1 MPNVRE
7 PFIFE
12 TARAAGTS
20 DNVTG
25 TPIGMVV
32 ENALTGDSAEDA
44 FKYMYIVGDPAAS
57 AGSLDNSEN
66 DTVSFSVVNL
76 PVGATV
82 AWAQVTGD
90 GATNNAL
97 TLPSDKTTNPITA
110 TAAANTSD
118 GNLAYVDVTVTYN
131 GVTGTTDNGGKL
143 RSEGYTVVA

>member
-12 TARAAGTS
+12 TARRAGTA

-44 FKYMYIVGDPAAS
+44 FKFMSIVGTPAAS
-57 AGSLDNSEN
+57 AGDLSSGSS
-66 DTVSFSVVNL
+66 DTVSFSVANL
-76 PVGATV
+76 PVGATI
-82 AWAQVTGD
+82 AWAQVTGS
-90 GATNNAL
+90 GATDNAL

-110 TAAANTSD
+110 TSAANTSA

-131 GVTGTTDNGGKL
+131 GVTGTTANGGKL
-143 RSEGYTVVA
+143 RSEGYTIVT